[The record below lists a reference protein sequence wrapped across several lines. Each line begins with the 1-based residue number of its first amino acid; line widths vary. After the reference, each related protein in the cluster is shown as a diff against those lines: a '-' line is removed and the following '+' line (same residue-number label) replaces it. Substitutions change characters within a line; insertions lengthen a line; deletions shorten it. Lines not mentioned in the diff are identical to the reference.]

1 MTDLKNHTDAEVGKT
16 QPPRLV
22 AVTVEEL
29 VVYRYHV
36 PADADDPE
44 GIALDRFRNGELP
57 DAGPTEGEQH
67 DLSTYFVGDV
77 EPTPPS
83 DFDDWADTYCPLKN
97 TIRPDAPCD
106 GLMFE
111 TFGAELEAV
120 QAVHPGCVWTLVSG
134 DDDTLII
141 LSGFH
146 TVNRLGYIVTE
157 FYWPGDNVVE
167 IPYV

>member
-1 MTDLKNHTDAEVGKT
+1 MTDLKNDIAAAEGKT

-57 DAGPTEGEQH
+57 DAGPSEGEQH
-67 DLSTYFVGDV
+67 DLSTYFIGDV

-97 TIRPDAPCD
+97 ALRPNDPC
-106 GLMFE
+106 
-111 TFGAELEAV
+111 
-120 QAVHPGCVWTLVSG
+120 
-134 DDDTLII
+134 DDDTLHI

-146 TVNRLGYIVTE
+146 TVNRLGYFVTE
-157 FYWPGDNVVE
+157 FYWPGDEVVE
-167 IPYV
+167 IPYA

>member
-1 MTDLKNHTDAEVGKT
+1 MTDLKNHTDAEEGKT

-83 DFDDWADTYCPLKN
+83 DFDDWADKLDVTTRTHCIVFSQPLP
-97 TIRPDAPCD
+97 I
-106 GLMFE
+106 
-111 TFGAELEAV
+111 
-120 QAVHPGCVWTLVSG
+120 Q
-134 DDDTLII
+134 DDL
-141 LSGFH
+141 H
-146 TVNRLGYIVTE
+146 K
-157 FYWPGDNVVE
+157 
-167 IPYV
+167 